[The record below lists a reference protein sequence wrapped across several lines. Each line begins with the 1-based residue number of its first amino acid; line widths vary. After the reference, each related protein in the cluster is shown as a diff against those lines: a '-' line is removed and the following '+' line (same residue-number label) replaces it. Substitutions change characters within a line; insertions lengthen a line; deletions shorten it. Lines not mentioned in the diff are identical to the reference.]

1 MKMLNRDKLGL
12 IFSIISSIVIVVLM
26 IFVLFVFTS
35 VCIMVISFITVLSL
49 CFYLWNGMSHNDE
62 EEVKQNEKNINENS
76 NV

>member
-1 MKMLNRDKLGL
+1 
-12 IFSIISSIVIVVLM
+12 M

-49 CFYLWNGMSHNDE
+49 CFYLWTGMSHNDE